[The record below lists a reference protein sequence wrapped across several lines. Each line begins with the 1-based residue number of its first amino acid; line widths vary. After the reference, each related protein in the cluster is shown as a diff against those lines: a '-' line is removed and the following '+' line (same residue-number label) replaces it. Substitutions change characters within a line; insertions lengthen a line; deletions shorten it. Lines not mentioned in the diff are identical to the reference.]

1 MRMTN
6 PPILTAVLLAAAI
19 LTYGA
24 VIEPGRLTV
33 NTIVIREGRLAQVL
47 AGRKVALLSDLHF
60 KAEGEPIAEAT
71 LRRLTDIRPD
81 LVLLAGD
88 YVDWGSRAPAYEHA
102 LAFLARLQAPLG
114 VFAVLGDS
122 DGTFSRKSCDFCHLS
137 GSTARTNRH
146 SVVFLKDSQEQIS
159 TPLGEFLVAGTDP
172 ANRSP
177 ARSRALRLLGGDVP
191 ALLLSHTPEVFNGIS
206 SSREVIVLAG
216 STHGGQVWL
225 PKWLWRLT
233 GGMPDPDHV
242 SGFFREDKKALVVTR
257 GLGTSRIRFRFGA
270 SPEIVVLEFR

>member
-1 MRMTN
+1 MRMTKRLIA
-6 PPILTAVLLAAAI
+6 PAVILAAAI

-33 NTIVIREGRLAQVL
+33 STIVISEGRLAQVL

-60 KAEGEPIAEAT
+60 KSGGEPIAEAA
-71 LRRLTDIRPD
+71 LRRLTEIRPD

-122 DGTFSRKSCDFCHLS
+122 DGTFSRKSCDFCHQS

-146 SVVFLKDSQEQIS
+146 SVAFLKDSQERIS
-159 TPLGEFLVAGTDP
+159 TPLGEFLVVGMDP

-177 ARSRALRLLGGDVP
+177 ARSRAQHVLEGNVP

-206 SSREVIVLAG
+206 RSREVITLSG

-225 PKWLWRLT
+225 PRWLWRLT
-233 GGMPDPDHV
+233 GGMPDPNHI
-242 SGFFREDKKALVVTR
+242 SGFFREGKKALVVTR
-257 GLGTSRIRFRFGA
+257 GLGTSRIRFRLGA
-270 SPEIVVLEFR
+270 PPEIVVLEFR